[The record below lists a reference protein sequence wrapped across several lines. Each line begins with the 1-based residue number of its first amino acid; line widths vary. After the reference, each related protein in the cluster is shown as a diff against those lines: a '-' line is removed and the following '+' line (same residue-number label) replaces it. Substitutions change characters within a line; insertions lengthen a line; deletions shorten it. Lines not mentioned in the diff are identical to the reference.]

1 MPRCAHSCIRLEPN
15 EKGNRVRMSF
25 EHPKVVVVGAGAMG
39 SLFGGL
45 LAQHGL
51 DVTLVD
57 VWQQHVDAINC
68 NGLRL
73 VGHGGERTVRVKA
86 TTDAQALRS
95 ADVVLFQCKAFAN
108 ENAARSVRHLFD
120 GPTVAI
126 SFQNG
131 LGNEETIG
139 RIVGESHMLAGLTAQ
154 GAIVESAGVVRNFG
168 DLPTYIGELS
178 AGHSERARAIA
189 DAFTR
194 HGLPTHASDDIKK
207 LKWQK
212 LLGNAALGAVSAA
225 TDMTSAQM
233 VAIPELRAIILRA
246 LDETAA
252 VARASGVMLTDDE
265 KRAIFDKLTRTDAGG
280 TGASKSSMAA
290 DIVLRRKTE
299 IDTIHGSVARLG
311 RERGVPTPTLDTMI
325 AIVKA
330 LEAKYSQPGAAS
342 ETQQ

>member
-1 MPRCAHSCIRLEPN
+1 
-15 EKGNRVRMSF
+15 MSF
-25 EHPKVVVVGAGAMG
+25 AKPRTVVVGAGAMG

-57 VWQQHVDAINC
+57 VWQQHVDAINR
-68 NGLRL
+68 NGLRF
-73 VGHGGERTVRVKA
+73 VGHGGERTVRINA
-86 TTDAQALRS
+86 TTDAQSVRV

-108 ENAARSVRHLFD
+108 ESAARSVRHLFN
-120 GPTVAI
+120 GSTVAI

-131 LGNEETIG
+131 LGNEETLG
-139 RIVGESHMLAGLTAQ
+139 RIIGDSHMLAGLTAQ
-154 GAIVESAGVVRNFG
+154 GAIIESVGVVRNFG
-168 DLPTYIGELS
+168 DLPTYIGEVS
-178 AGHSERARAIA
+178 GGDSERAQAIA

-265 KRAIFDKLTRTDAGG
+265 KRAIFDKLTRIDAGG

-290 DIVLRRKTE
+290 DVALRRKTE

-311 RERGVPTPTLDTMI
+311 REKGVPTPTLDTMI

-330 LEAKYSQPGAAS
+330 LEAKYSQSNVAS
-342 ETQQ
+342 DVKR

>member
-1 MPRCAHSCIRLEPN
+1 M
-15 EKGNRVRMSF
+15 GF
-25 EHPKVVVVGAGAMG
+25 EAPKVVVVGAGAMG

-45 LAQHGL
+45 LAQRGL

-57 VWQQHVDAINC
+57 PWREHVDAVNRE
-68 NGLRL
+68 GLRIT
-73 VGHGGERTVRVKA
+73 GHGGERTVRVAA
-86 TTDAQALRS
+86 TADPTSVRA

-108 ENAARSVRHLFD
+108 EAAARSVLHLFD

-126 SFQNG
+126 TFQNG
-131 LGNEETIG
+131 LGNEETLG

-154 GAIVESAGVVRNFG
+154 GAVMERAGVVRNFG
-168 DLPTYIGELS
+168 DLPTYIGELGG
-178 AGHSERARAIA
+178 GHSARATAIA

-194 HGLPTHASDDIKK
+194 HGLPTEASDDIKK
-207 LKWQK
+207 MKWQK
-212 LLGNAALGAVSAA
+212 LLGNASLGAVSAA

-233 VAIPELRAIILRA
+233 VAIPELRTVILRA

-252 VARASGVMLTDDE
+252 VARACGVALDEDD
-265 KRAIFDKLTRTDAGG
+265 KRAIFDKLTRTEGGG

-311 RERGVPTPTLDTMI
+311 REHGVPTPTLDTMI

-330 LEAKYSQPGAAS
+330 LESKYAA
-342 ETQQ
+342 

>member
-1 MPRCAHSCIRLEPN
+1 MAFD
-15 EKGNRVRMSF
+15 K
-25 EHPKVVVVGAGAMG
+25 PKIVVVGAGAMG

-45 LAQHGL
+45 LAQRGL

-57 VWQQHVDAINC
+57 VWKDHVDAINR
-68 NGLRL
+68 NGLRIT
-73 VGHGGERTVRVKA
+73 GHGGDRTVRVDA
-86 TTDAQALRS
+86 TTEPQALRA

-108 ENAARSVRHLFD
+108 EAAARSVQHLFK
-120 GPTVAI
+120 GSTVAI

-131 LGNEETIG
+131 LGNEETLG

-154 GAIVESAGVVRNFG
+154 GAIIESAGVVRNFG
-168 DLPTYIGELS
+168 DLPTYIGELGGGS
-178 AGHSERARAIA
+178 SDRAVAIA

-194 HGLPTHASDDIKK
+194 HGLPTFASDDIKK

-212 LLGNAALGAVSAA
+212 LLGNASLGAVSAA

-233 VAIPELRAIILRA
+233 VAVPELRTVILRA

-252 VARASGVMLTDDE
+252 VAAACGVMLTEEE
-265 KRAIFDKLTRTDAGG
+265 KRAIFDKLTRTDEGG

-290 DIVLRRKTE
+290 DIALRRKTE

-311 RERGVPTPTLDTMI
+311 RERGVPTPTIDAMI

-330 LEAKYSQPGAAS
+330 LESKYAA
-342 ETQQ
+342 